1 MKKYY
6 IIALVAMAA
15 ILILLISNIKG
26 RYDGYVQEVSEAID
40 KAYGYAELIERQIR
54 GRIPNPDS
62 GRPVISY
69 DVETTPK
76 QWVDSML
83 SLPKVKNGNYVIYAI
98 DGREAKAKGI
108 AKSDSEVSALY
119 WHDRYIDLGFFIN
132 LPILDSIFSSH
143 MNMDVPHR
151 YILSDKEKQVI
162 DSCGDFSFKQANY
175 QRNYQIGLKGR
186 QFLQMEALIS
196 FKKFA
201 KKEVFP
207 LLMSFMLM
215 LLALG
220 CVLMQLTVIRKKELA
235 LMQREA
241 ATGGIIHDLKG
252 PVTTAISIMESL
264 KDTEKDGSMKD
275 IENHNAIML
284 RHVQH
289 EIETLGNTIR
299 EERMHIIVNRKP
311 TDIALLA
318 ETVKQEVDMVYQA
331 KQHIISIDNQLPQDL
346 KPEVD
351 ADKVER
357 ILRNLVENAVKYA
370 DAGVEVQIR
379 LALQNNVPVV
389 MVQDNG
395 WGIAP
400 KHIKKIFKPYYRIEQ
415 PVGRHRNGH
424 GMGLTNSMHLV
435 RAHGGKMWVQSELG
449 KGSTFSFSLPQT

>member
-6 IIALVAMAA
+6 IIALVAMTA
-15 ILILLISNIKG
+15 IVVLLIVGIQNK
-26 RYDGYVQEVSEAID
+26 YNGYIQEMSKQID
-40 KAYGYAELIERQIR
+40 KSLDIAMEEELGIRQKKIHFKDLEGPMFGIR
-54 GRIPNPDS
+54 LHLTTQ
-62 GRPVISY
+62 
-69 DVETTPK
+69 DV
-76 QWVDSML
+76 VDSIMN
-83 SLPKVKNGNYVIYAI
+83 LPQVKDGTYRVDIV
-98 DGREAKAKGI
+98 DGRKERAEGVPELEI
-108 AKSDSEVSALY
+108 TRM
-119 WHDRYIDLGFFIN
+119 HNQDRYIRHNIYIDM
-132 LPILDSIFSSH
+132 PVLDSIFCYWLQT
-143 MNMDVPHR
+143 DIPHR
-151 YILSDKEKQVI
+151 FTLLDQDTIQLKSYGDASIKKGNYSEMKRVGLKEKQT
-162 DSCGDFSFKQANY
+162 
-175 QRNYQIGLKGR
+175 L
-186 QFLQMEALIS
+186 FLQASIPIKN
-196 FKKFA
+196 FVKA
-201 KKEVFP
+201 EVLP
-207 LLMSFMLM
+207 LLLSFSLM

-220 CVLMQLTVIRKKELA
+220 CVLIQLTVIRRKEQA
-235 LMQREA
+235 LTHREA

-252 PVTTAISIMESL
+252 PVTTAISIMENL
-264 KDTEKDGSMKD
+264 KDAEKDGDMKD

-311 TDIALLA
+311 TDIAFLA

-331 KQHIISIDNQLPQDL
+331 KRHTISIDNQLPQNL

-370 DAGVEVQIR
+370 DAGVEVQIC

-400 KHIKKIFKPYYRIEQ
+400 QHIKKIFKPYYRIEQ

-424 GMGLTNSMHLV
+424 GMGLTNSLHLV
-435 RAHGGKMWVQSELG
+435 HAHNGKIWVQSELG
-449 KGSTFSFSLPQT
+449 KGSTFSLSLPQT

>member
-6 IIALVAMAA
+6 IIALVAMTA
-15 ILILLISNIKG
+15 IVVLLIVGIQNK
-26 RYDGYVQEVSEAID
+26 YNGYIQEMSKQID
-40 KAYGYAELIERQIR
+40 KSLDIAMEEELGIRQKKIHFKDLEGPMFGIR
-54 GRIPNPDS
+54 LHLTTQ
-62 GRPVISY
+62 
-69 DVETTPK
+69 DV
-76 QWVDSML
+76 VDSIMN
-83 SLPKVKNGNYVIYAI
+83 LPQVKDGTYRVDIV
-98 DGREAKAKGI
+98 DGRKERAEGVPELEI
-108 AKSDSEVSALY
+108 TRM
-119 WHDRYIDLGFFIN
+119 HNQDRYNRHNIYIDM
-132 LPILDSIFSSH
+132 PVLDSIFCYWLQT
-143 MNMDVPHR
+143 DIPHR
-151 YILSDKEKQVI
+151 FTLLDQDTIQLKSYGDASIKKGNYSEMKRVGLKEKQT
-162 DSCGDFSFKQANY
+162 
-175 QRNYQIGLKGR
+175 L
-186 QFLQMEALIS
+186 FLQASIPIKN
-196 FKKFA
+196 FVKA
-201 KKEVFP
+201 EVLP
-207 LLMSFMLM
+207 LLLSFSLM

-220 CVLMQLTVIRKKELA
+220 CVLIQLTVIRRKEQA
-235 LMQREA
+235 LTHREA

-252 PVTTAISIMESL
+252 PVTTAISIMENL
-264 KDTEKDGSMKD
+264 KDAEKDGDMKD

-311 TDIALLA
+311 TDIAFLA

-331 KQHIISIDNQLPQDL
+331 KRHTISIDNQLPQNL

-370 DAGVEVQIR
+370 DAGVEVQIC

-400 KHIKKIFKPYYRIEQ
+400 QHIKKIFKPYYRIEQ

-424 GMGLTNSMHLV
+424 GMGLTNSLHLV
-435 RAHGGKMWVQSELG
+435 HAHNGKIWVQSELG

>member
-15 ILILLISNIKG
+15 ILILLIGNIKG
-26 RYDGYVQEVSEAID
+26 KYDGYVQEMSKQID
-40 KAYGYAELIERQIR
+40 KSLDIAMEEELGIR
-54 GRIPNPDS
+54 RKNIHFSDLEGPIFGIRLHLTTQ
-62 GRPVISY
+62 
-69 DVETTPK
+69 DV
-76 QWVDSML
+76 VDSIMN
-83 SLPKVKNGNYVIYAI
+83 LPQVKDGTYRVDIV
-98 DGREAKAKGI
+98 DGRKERAEGI
-108 AKSDSEVSALY
+108 PELEITRMHDQ
-119 WHDRYIDLGFFIN
+119 DRYIRHNIFIDM
-132 LPILDSIFSSH
+132 PVLDSIFCYWLQT
-143 MNMDVPHR
+143 DIPHR
-151 YILSDKEKQVI
+151 FTLLDHDTIQLNNYGDASIRKGNYSEIKRVGLKEKQTLLL
-162 DSCGDFSFKQANY
+162 QASIPIKNFV
-175 QRNYQIGLKGR
+175 K
-186 QFLQMEALIS
+186 A
-196 FKKFA
+196 
-201 KKEVFP
+201 EVLP
-207 LLMSFMLM
+207 LLLSFLLM

-220 CVLMQLTVIRKKELA
+220 CVLIQLTVIRKKEQA
-235 LMQREA
+235 LLQREA

-264 KDTEKDGSMKD
+264 KDTEKDGVMKD